1 MRDRSSYSITN
12 AGILHG
18 TTLFLGPLPLI
29 ISFRCITCENLLD
42 INMNVY
48 LDGEGNPICANC
60 MHNCSICNQPITD
73 FAMMYGKYS
82 LNFPPNSFIEQR
94 KANGKIRKGNV
105 S

>member
-1 MRDRSSYSITN
+1 VILFNNKCWHPAWYLKAYSN
-12 AGILHG
+12 
-18 TTLFLGPLPLI
+18 FLI
-29 ISFRCITCENLLD
+29 DSFFSFRCITCDSLLD

-73 FAMMYGKYS
+73 FAMMYGMDYFNPIQ
-82 LNFPPNSFIEQR
+82 L
-94 KANGKIRKGNV
+94 ANERRKGNV

>member
-1 MRDRSSYSITN
+1 MLASDMVRPYFFPSQF
-12 AGILHG
+12 IL
-18 TTLFLGPLPLI
+18 I
-29 ISFRCITCENLLD
+29 AVSFRCITCENLLD

-82 LNFPPNSFIEQR
+82 YLATPLLIPNEE
-94 KANGKIRKGNV
+94 ANVDLRKGNV
-105 S
+105 P